1 MRRLTAALLA
11 LTGVLALAGCATDG
25 AGAGVKSPRFTRA
38 VLAALDAGGHA
49 PYGTDTEYAD
59 HGGTVSLGH
68 RRFPPCSAWTRAPYP
83 SDRRVLGSADGFATD
98 GTRQVYRTITVYP
111 TTRAAKRWVAAFLGR
126 GPGCTS
132 VAGAKVTQRVAARP
146 TVLQPDVP
154 VDKFFTRYDGWVGA
168 ASSLGSSWSVVA
180 RRGTLVTL
188 TTVYVP
194 DVGGDLATLDP
205 ATRDAMLAYLGT
217 KNARLVRAAFSHD
230 ALRP

>member
-1 MRRLTAALLA
+1 MRRLTAALIA
-11 LTGVLALAGCATDG
+11 LVGVLGLAGCATDG

-49 PYGTDTEYAD
+49 PHDTHTEYTD
-59 HGGTVSLGH
+59 HGDTVSLGH
-68 RRFPPCSAWTRAPYP
+68 RRLPPCSAWTWAPYP

-98 GTRQVYRTITVYP
+98 GTRQLYRTVTVYP
-111 TTRAAKRWVAAFLGR
+111 TTRAAKRWVAAFLRR
-126 GPGCTS
+126 GPGCTAVADTS
-132 VAGAKVTQRVAARP
+132 VTHRLTARP

-180 RRGTLVTL
+180 RRDALVTL